1 MSESL
6 RRAIAT
12 GPMTPFQTA
21 AIAVCVGLNMLDG
34 FDILA
39 MSFAASGVKAA
50 WGLADFQLAKLLS
63 AGLLGMG
70 AGALVLGPCADRYGR
85 RRIVLLAVALAALG
99 MCASAAA
106 RDFGDLLVLR
116 VVTGFGI
123 GGTIANVAV
132 VVSEFATDRWRR
144 VALGAYATGYSVG
157 ATLGGA
163 LAAYA
168 IPQFG
173 WRAAFA
179 IGGTLSLLLLPVAW
193 RRLPESLD
201 FLLTRRP
208 SGALDRLNAQLAA
221 MGHAPLI
228 ELPAPTA
235 APTVRADLRLL
246 LRPTT
251 LLVWAMFFCTMAGFY
266 FVASWTPRLAHAAG
280 LGESLGLQAGVL
292 LNLGGIAGCA
302 LYAAI
307 VARID
312 AHRLLLGALLGSVL
326 LMLAVS
332 LVLGQVAG
340 TLVALLLVGVITN
353 AAMAGLY
360 AVGPPLY
367 PTAVR
372 ATGMGWALGIGRLG
386 AIAAP
391 LVAGAL
397 ADAGRG
403 PADLYRVFAVPFA
416 LAALAM
422 LLIGPV
428 RPLATTPESR

>member
-21 AIAVCVGLNMLDG
+21 AIAVCIGLNMLDG

-39 MSFAASGVKAA
+39 MSFAASGVKAD

-70 AGALVLGPCADRYGR
+70 TGALVLGPCADRYGR

-106 RDFGDLLVLR
+106 RDFADLLALR

-123 GGTIANVAV
+123 GGTIASVAV

-157 ATLGGA
+157 ATFGGA

-168 IPQFG
+168 IPHFG

-179 IGGTLSLLLLPVAW
+179 IGGALSLLLLPIAW

-201 FLLTRRP
+201 FLLVRRP
-208 SGALDRLNAQLAA
+208 PGALARLNTQLAA
-221 MGHAPLI
+221 MGRPPLA
-228 ELPAPTA
+228 ELPAPVA
-235 APTVRADLRLL
+235 RPSVRGDLRLL
-246 LRPTT
+246 LRPAT

-280 LGESLGLQAGVL
+280 LGEALGLQAGVL

-302 LYAAI
+302 LYATI
-307 VARID
+307 VARVD
-312 AHRLLLGALLGSVL
+312 AHRLLLGALAGSVL

-332 LVLGQVAG
+332 LVLGQIAA
-340 TLVALLLVGVITN
+340 TLVTLLLVGVITN

-397 ADAGRG
+397 AEAGRG
-403 PADLYRVFAVPFA
+403 PAELYRVFALPFA

-422 LLIGPV
+422 LLIGPA
-428 RPLATTPESR
+428 RPVADSASH